1 MPLINARAG
10 ELWAT
15 CGSCSLHLRMPSS
28 IARVCVYC
36 LQWSPHSQAQQVME
50 LRPSSRWFRDTGAP
64 AGWPVS
70 GVLAPDRLI
79 LFGLGGSIEARHGSR
94 RGKGRA

>member
-1 MPLINARAG
+1 MGYLWELLSPPSHALLYCPGVCLLLAVESSFTGPAG
-10 ELWAT
+10 
-15 CGSCSLHLRMPSS
+15 
-28 IARVCVYC
+28 V
-36 LQWSPHSQAQQVME
+36 E